1 MRKHRMN
8 EKIYTV
14 KQVASQLQ
22 VDTKTVRKWIRDG
35 ELKAIDI
42 GGEYRVR
49 QAALDDFLRRRE
61 RVIPKDNEPQQDAP
75 SS

>member
-1 MRKHRMN
+1 MN

-49 QAALDDFLRRRE
+49 QTALDDFLKRRE
-61 RVIPKDNEPQQDAP
+61 RVIPKDNEPQE
-75 SS
+75 